1 MAERASIFEVAQLGV
16 ETTPGTSVAANRKL
30 GATSIE
36 PSINV
41 GTTPLVVRG
50 AKLPFGVVLGKEWAT
65 ASVRGQASYTDIVYL
80 LSSALS
86 KATPV
91 QQGTS
96 AAYKWVFGINQSGAD
111 TVATYTVE
119 TGSDVR
125 AGKFAYGII
134 PEIGISF
141 TRDTVEVSGTMVGRE
156 YQDGITLTASP
167 TQVEVVP
174 VLPAHVSV
182 YMDTTSGA
190 IGTTKLARVLRAEF
204 RIADRF
210 SQLWTLDASQDS
222 WTTHIETQPAV
233 TLNMLVEADSAGMEL
248 LTALRN
254 GEKRFVRLAAVGPV
268 ADGAYN
274 YTLQIDLAGMVSDV
288 GQFSDEDGLF
298 AVEWTLQAV
307 YDSVWGKAIEVA
319 VINTLSAL

>member
-36 PSINV
+36 PSINA

-50 AKLPFGVVLGKEWAT
+50 AKLPASVVLGKEWTT
-65 ASVRGQASYTDIVYL
+65 ASIRGQASYTDIVYL

-86 KATPV
+86 RVTPV

-96 AAYKWVFGINQSGAD
+96 AAYKWTFGINQSGAD

-119 TGSDVR
+119 TGSNVR

-134 PEIGISF
+134 PELGISF
-141 TRDTVEVSGTMVGRE
+141 TRDAVEVSGTMAGRE

-182 YMDTTSGA
+182 YMDTTPGT

-204 RIADRF
+204 KVADRF
-210 SQLWTLDASQDS
+210 SQLWTLDASQNS

-233 TLNMLVEADSAGMEL
+233 TLNMLVEADSAGMAL

-254 GEKRFVRLAAVGPV
+254 GEKRFVRIAAVGPV
-268 ADGAYN
+268 ADGTYN
-274 YTLQIDLAGMVSDV
+274 HTLQIDLAGMVSDV

-307 YDSVWGKAIEVA
+307 YDSAWGKAIEVT
-319 VINTLSAL
+319 VINKLSSL